1 MVWCKRVTAS
11 GERCLRPSP
20 RFALHS
26 EPCEFLAVGGL
37 SVRGPGALRPFP
49 NPASVV
55 DFAHLSAVDSA
66 HHSFP
71 ATIHDRHGHL
81 VNVTR
86 SIDSCTLYRFSEMCV
101 SVSHLAVLM
110 NAQ

>member
-1 MVWCKRVTAS
+1 MNFLPSEVYRS
-11 GERCLRPSP
+11 GDP
-20 RFALHS
+20 A
-26 EPCEFLAVGGL
+26 L
-37 SVRGPGALRPFP
+37 SVP